1 MIVTQI
7 KCSKFRK
14 EQLKKNWLTEKAD
27 EIEKAAEQA
36 VDAVKFAEES
46 ELPDEDSLYKDV
58 LLKSEDWNIY

>member
-7 KCSKFRK
+7 NATVEFRK
-14 EQLKKNWLTEKAD
+14 RAIEENWLTEKEAD

-36 VDAVKFAEES
+36 VEDAVKFAEES

-58 LLKSEDWNIY
+58 FA